1 MSMLHRGFLCSV
13 GITLFTRLLLTFSAA
28 NLICLLE
35 KDKKT
40 VLRMVNE
47 MLFRIWLNKM
57 CNCFF
62 VA

>member
-1 MSMLHRGFLCSV
+1 MSILHRGCSAR
-13 GITLFTRLLLTFSAA
+13 LASPCERLLLTFSAA

-57 CNCFF
+57 CDCFF